1 FCRSSVCLWL
11 CNILSKI
18 TTSIPI
24 IEGEG
29 TRCKQPPGW
38 SIGEVEPMKEVL
50 GQVTVVALLQAR
62 LVPFWN
68 LSHFPTCSGVL
79 DGLRLK
85 LEGQG
90 LENVTYMVV
99 NHQGEQAQRL
109 HTLLRQK
116 LSENITLYKQQP
128 KQEDVWQTLAG
139 EKDDFL
145 IYDRCGRLT
154 YHISL
159 PYSILGTPYVENAI
173 KETYCTRVCGDCTYE
188 VHTHTHTHTGRVSE
202 CNRTVE
208 AKPEGEEKPVTGR
221 ETTHGG
227 HGHHHHG
234 HGHNGNRHG
243 HNGNRHG
250 HNHHGERGMG
260 HGRDHGAE
268 QQHQH
273 DSEGLQHGQAHGQLH
288 VGQEHM
294 GQQAVQLGQMP
305 QEGQRGHIMQN
316 P

>member
-1 FCRSSVCLWL
+1 
-11 CNILSKI
+11 
-18 TTSIPI
+18 
-24 IEGEG
+24 
-29 TRCKQPPGW
+29 
-38 SIGEVEPMKEVL
+38 M
-50 GQVTVVALLQAR
+50 QAS
-62 LVPFWN
+62 L
-68 LSHFPTCSGVL
+68 L

-85 LEGQG
+85 LEVQG

-99 NHQGEQAQRL
+99 NHQGERAQRL

-128 KQEDVWQTLAG
+128 KQDDVWQTLAG

-173 KETYCTRVCGDCTYE
+173 KETYCTRICGDCMYE
-188 VHTHTHTHTGRVSE
+188 SKEIPAE

-208 AKPEGEEKPVTGR
+208 AKPEGEEKPVIGG

-234 HGHNGNRHG
+234 HGHG

-250 HNHHGERGMG
+250 HDHHGERGMG
-260 HGRDHGAE
+260 RGHSRDHGAE
-268 QQHQH
+268 QQQQHQH
-273 DSEGLQHGQAHGQLH
+273 GTEGLQHGQAHGQLH
-288 VGQEHM
+288 IGQEHM